1 MDSTRVRSFRL
12 RLLTPVEVGALL
24 QISTVI
30 IKRSI
35 KRGDLVARRL
45 GTEYRVALP
54 DLAHF
59 LTRNRTLHKAEAGVN
74 EDDLLRWL
82 GEAVERLRPRYSPPE
97 LQVSRSG
104 GERLDRDA

>member
-1 MDSTRVRSFRL
+1 VGRRPSLGARPRRTRAARSRRPTLTLGYRRKTASERVSFR
-12 RLLTPVEVGALL
+12 
-24 QISTVI
+24 
-30 IKRSI
+30 
-35 KRGDLVARRL
+35 AR
-45 GTEYRVALP
+45 
-54 DLAHF
+54 AHF